1 MAKKIRVWDGSA
13 WQDVAP
19 SLPYTAIHSAQAS
32 MPATGV
38 DGQVWLDTD
47 GTLADT
53 AFVPLSGG
61 TMTGNLNTP
70 SINSGGIVGRNFIIN
85 GGFDIWQRGTS
96 FTGAGFTADRWHI
109 HDGSNSVLI
118 AKTADGISLSGT
130 SSAFAAG
137 NTFNGLEYRGIESQ
151 DIYNV
156 LSSGPMTFSWKM
168 KSTVNA
174 TIALRLDLFDSGGT
188 RHSYTPLISVSQSS
202 TFVKY
207 SVVIPQNSIV
217 TKRNNEQGF
226 QPQFVFVESRPS
238 FLGGSETTWNSPAT
252 KLVPQSINA
261 FAGGNA
267 TFEISEVQLEKGSV
281 STSFDRRPFG
291 QELAL
296 CQRYYYR
303 AVPGISTYG
312 LFEHFGVATSSTTIY
327 SSLKLPVTM
336 RTNPSSV
343 DFSTLRTFGQT
354 TGVYNAIS
362 NVTINAGGD
371 GSTSPQLAML
381 LLTSTGLTTNAIYG
395 FGANNSTSAY
405 IGVSAE
411 L

>member
-1 MAKKIRVWDGSA
+1 MGKKIRVWDGTA

-47 GTLADT
+47 GTLAGQD
-53 AFVPLSGG
+53 FVPLSGG

-70 SINSGGIVGRNFIIN
+70 SINSGPIVGRNRIIN
-85 GGFDIWQRGTS
+85 GDMGIWQRGTS
-96 FTGAGFTADRWHI
+96 FTGTAYDQLVADRFFTTANSI
-109 HDGSNSVLI
+109 GSLTTTREAFSVGSAPTAGYESQYFLRYSLAQTGSGGI
-118 AKTADGISLSGT
+118 SNQIYTKIEDARAFSGQTVTFSFWAKASSAYSASAFIDRWYGSGGSAIDYNVVIGSGLSISTTWQRLTITATIPSLSGKT
-130 SSAFAAG
+130 VGSSSFLRVGFTTPSYATVVVDTWGWQLEAG
-137 NTFNGLEYRGIESQ
+137 NQ
-151 DIYNV
+151 
-156 LSSGPMTFSWKM
+156 
-168 KSTVNA
+168 A
-174 TIALRLDLFDSGGT
+174 TPFHTA
-188 RHSYTPLISVSQSS
+188 TPNQQ
-202 TFVKY
+202 T
-207 SVVIPQNSIV
+207 
-217 TKRNNEQGF
+217 
-226 QPQFVFVESRPS
+226 
-238 FLGGSETTWNSPAT
+238 
-252 KLVPQSINA
+252 
-261 FAGGNA
+261 
-267 TFEISEVQLEKGSV
+267 
-281 STSFDRRPFG
+281 
-291 QELAL
+291 ELAA

>member
-1 MAKKIRVWDGSA
+1 MSRA
-13 WQDVAP
+13 
-19 SLPYTAIHSAQAS
+19 
-32 MPATGV
+32 
-38 DGQVWLDTD
+38 LDT
-47 GTLADT
+47 AK
-53 AFVPLSGG
+53 SQQ
-61 TMTGNLNTP
+61 
-70 SINSGGIVGRNFIIN
+70 SNSGPVPPYVAGKNAVIN

-96 FTGAGFTADRWHI
+96 FTGAAYCADRWFSQTSAGTTTFARESTI
-109 HDGSNSVLI
+109 VPAGSQYAMKWTQATAGAYVNILQAIETSNAMQFANKIVTLSAQVAASASQGVTLELYYATTVDKTI
-118 AKTADGISLSGT
+118 AGAGWTQITPSTTANFTPSSTTYIPASTNFFVPSTAKTLMVAITTSGMV
-130 SSAFAAG
+130 SG
-137 NTFNGLEYRGIESQ
+137 NTFYVDQIQLELG
-151 DIYNV
+151 
-156 LSSGPMTFSWKM
+156 SSATSFS
-168 KSTVNA
+168 
-174 TIALRLDLFDSGGT
+174 R
-188 RHSYTPLISVSQSS
+188 
-202 TFVKY
+202 
-207 SVVIPQNSIV
+207 
-217 TKRNNEQGF
+217 
-226 QPQFVFVESRPS
+226 
-238 FLGGSETTWNSPAT
+238 
-252 KLVPQSINA
+252 
-261 FAGGNA
+261 AGGD
-267 TFEISEVQLEKGSV
+267 VQG
-281 STSFDRRPFG
+281 
-291 QELAL
+291 ELAA

-354 TGVYNAIS
+354 TGVYNSIS